1 MPINPTQFSKL
12 QIPLN
17 KVLVRLGY
25 ATGKTNIDSNI
36 NDILKEEI
44 ETAGKLLA
52 PRQVQS
58 FSKIALAGGN
68 KIHLEPFFAI
78 ESTDIFKLMNNCE
91 EAAGFAVTIGP
102 ALEAKRDQYLK
113 DKETTRALV
122 LDAAGSVAAEE
133 LAEITNAQ
141 ITAEAAK
148 RGLAT
153 TRRFSPG
160 YGNWAISSQ
169 KEFLKW
175 LGAGQIGIKLNEN
188 FEMLPEKTV
197 SAIIGLKR
205 IK

>member
-122 LDAAGSVAAEE
+122 LDGC
-133 LAEITNAQ
+133 
-141 ITAEAAK
+141 
-148 RGLAT
+148 R
-153 TRRFSPG
+153 
-160 YGNWAISSQ
+160 
-169 KEFLKW
+169 
-175 LGAGQIGIKLNEN
+175 
-188 FEMLPEKTV
+188 
-197 SAIIGLKR
+197 
-205 IK
+205 